1 MRFFMNK
8 YFKFFLFLLIIFNYQ
23 TIYAEEIVLDS
34 GSIQWVFEAE
44 HGLLKEIRSRAYP
57 EKNIVFNPPCSLW
70 ELKGNDLLFDAE
82 GKNILFSFSSNDN
95 FMSFQWRP
103 LPDDKNKDNAQWE
116 VSLQMKPTDGYT
128 LELLFTCK
136 TTQSLFDELTLP
148 KINNISMRP
157 DAYLVIPY
165 WMGEIYDSRVYIDK
179 NKGFKGE
186 RRWEYP
192 GTLSMQWIGIYNSS
206 NFGLC
211 LWTKDTQQNF
221 KSAHIHG
228 DGEKGGMGW
237 THLLH
242 ENKNGEIC
250 LSYPIC
256 ITAIHGN
263 WYDMALLYRQWARK
277 QSWAEES
284 RKKRKQTAPWV
295 EDTALWVWNR
305 MESEKVLL
313 PAMDLAK
320 RLQLPVSVLWHWWHG
335 CAYDIG
341 FPEYLPPR
349 EGNISFAN
357 ALEHANKEGI
367 HALIYVNQRLWGTNT
382 RSWKEKEAE
391 RYAVIGKDG
400 RMHTEIYNIFQPSPC
415 VPMCMGTEF
424 WHKTLL
430 DIMVPTWLNT
440 VVAGFYLDQACASLP
455 CFATN
460 HGHTP
465 GAKDF
470 WMKGFQQLTSQL
482 RTECQPRNNDTVVL
496 AGEGCGEAWLPYLD
510 LFLSLQV
517 SKGRY
522 SSGDGWRPVPLFQA
536 VYHPISIQFGNY
548 ASLTEPPYDTL
559 WSGEFAPSEPLR
571 TLDKKWNTQFRYEQA
586 CAFVWGQQPM
596 IANYKKELWDERKEE
611 LEFTLKLA
619 TLRYKFR
626 EYFLHGEL
634 LKPLTEDM
642 SDNWEEICLSVYAYR
657 KEGGKI
663 FNRRGNILL
672 TMPWRTDSGKTALA
686 VANADNQERLLEF
699 TIPSKDWMLPDEGKI
714 IKHNSNNS
722 IIVGSFSNGTIHFS
736 QVIEKQD
743 AALFEFQ

>member
-1 MRFFMNK
+1 MNK

-23 TIYAEEIVLDS
+23 TIHAEEIVLDS
-34 GSIQWVFEAE
+34 GLIQWVFEAE
-44 HGLLKEIRSRAYP
+44 HGLLKEIRSLAYP
-57 EKNIVFNPPCSLW
+57 EKNFVFDPPCSLW
-70 ELKGNDLLFDAE
+70 KLKGKDLLFDAE
-82 GKNILFSFSSNDN
+82 EKNILFSFSSNDN

-103 LPDDKNKDNAQWE
+103 LLDDKNGDNTQWE
-116 VSLQMKPTDGYT
+116 ISLQMKPKDGNT
-128 LELLFTCK
+128 LELLFICK
-136 TTQSLFDELTLP
+136 TTQFLFDEITLP
-148 KINNISMRP
+148 KINNISMGP

-221 KSAHIHG
+221 KSAYIHG

-250 LSYPIC
+250 ISYPIC

-284 RKKRKQTAPWV
+284 RKKQKQTAPWV

-313 PAMDLAK
+313 PAVDLAK
-320 RLQLPVSVLWHWWHG
+320 RLQLSVSVLWHWWHG

-367 HALIYVNQRLWGTNT
+367 HALIYVNQRLWGINT

-391 RYAVIGKDG
+391 RYAVIGKDVG
-400 RMHTEIYNIFQPSPC
+400 MHTEIYNIFQHSPC

-430 DIMVPTWLNT
+430 DIMVPTWRDT

-522 SSGDGWRPVPLFQA
+522 SGGDGWRPVPLFQA

-559 WSGEFAPSEPLR
+559 WPSEFAPSEPLR

-626 EYFLHGEL
+626 EYFLQGEL

-642 SDNWEEICLSVYAYR
+642 SDNWDEICLSVYAYR

-663 FNRRGNILL
+663 FNRHGNLLL
-672 TMPWRTDSGKTALA
+672 TMPWRTDGGKTALA

-699 TIPSKDWMLPDEGKI
+699 TIPSKDWMLPDKGKI

>member
-1 MRFFMNK
+1 MNK
-8 YFKFFLFLLIIFNYQ
+8 YFKFFLLLLIVFNCQ
-23 TIYAEEIVLDS
+23 TIYAEEIVLDG
-34 GSIQWVFEAE
+34 GSIQWIFESE
-44 HGLLKEIRSRAYP
+44 HGLLKEIRSLAYP
-57 EKNIVFNPPCSLW
+57 ERSFVFDPPCSLW
-70 ELKGNDLLFDAE
+70 ELKGKDLFLNPE
-82 GKNILFSFSSNDN
+82 LKNILFSFSSVDN
-95 FMSFQWRP
+95 SMFFQWTP
-103 LPDDKNKDNAQWE
+103 VPDDKNRDNAQWE
-116 VSLQMKPTDGYT
+116 VSLQMKPTDGHT
-128 LELLFTCK
+128 LELLFNCK
-136 TTQSLFDELTLP
+136 MKQSLFDEITLP
-148 KINNISMRP
+148 RINNVPMGT
-157 DAYLVIPY
+157 DVYLVIPY
-165 WMGEIYDSRVYIDK
+165 WMGEIYDSRVYGNK
-179 NKGFKGE
+179 NQGFKGE

-206 NFGLC
+206 NLGLC

-221 KSAHIHG
+221 KSAYIHG

-237 THLLH
+237 THLFH
-242 ENKNGEIC
+242 EDKNGGSC
-250 LSYPIC
+250 LSFPIC
-256 ITAIHGN
+256 ITAIHGD

-284 RKKRKQTAPWV
+284 RKKQKQIAPWV

-305 MESEKVLL
+305 MESKKVLL
-313 PAMDLAK
+313 PALDLAK

-357 ALEHANKEGI
+357 ALKNANKEGV

-382 RSWKEKEAE
+382 RSWKEKNAE
-391 RYAVIGKDG
+391 RYAVISKDG
-400 RMHTEIYNIFQPSPC
+400 KIHSEVYNIFQPSPC

-430 DIMVPTWLNT
+430 DIIIPTWRDT
-440 VVAGFYLDQACASLP
+440 TVAGFYLDQACASLP

-460 HGHTP
+460 HGHIP

-470 WMKGFQQLTSQL
+470 WMKGFQRLTSQL
-482 RTECQPRNNDTVVL
+482 RTECKPRNKDTVVL

-517 SKGRY
+517 SKARY
-522 SSGDGWRPVPLFQA
+522 SGGDNWRPIPLFQA

-559 WSGEFAPSEPLR
+559 WPGEFAPSEPLR
-571 TLDKKWNTQFRYEQA
+571 TLDKRWNTQFRYEQA

-611 LEFTLKLA
+611 LEFVLKLA

-626 EYFLHGEL
+626 EYFLEGEL
-634 LKPLTEDM
+634 LKPLPEDM
-642 SDNWEEICLSVYAYR
+642 SDNWDEICLSVYSYR
-657 KEGGKI
+657 KEGGKT
-663 FNRRGNILL
+663 FSRYGNLLL
-672 TMPWRTDSGKTALA
+672 TMPWRTDNGKTALA
-686 VANADNQERLLEF
+686 IVNADNKERLLEF
-699 TIPSKDWMLPDEGKI
+699 SIPSKNWMLADEGKI
-714 IKHNSNNS
+714 IKHDINNS
-722 IIVGSFSNGTIHFS
+722 TIVGSFSSGIIHVS

-743 AALFEFQ
+743 AVLLEFQ

>member
-1 MRFFMNK
+1 MNK
-8 YFKFFLFLLIIFNYQ
+8 YFKFFLFLLIIWNYP

-34 GSIQWVFEAE
+34 GSIQWIFESE
-44 HGLLKEIRSRAYP
+44 HGLLKEIRSFDSP
-57 EKNIVFNPPCSLW
+57 KKNFVFDPPCSLW
-70 ELKGNDLLFDAE
+70 ELKGNDLLLNAE
-82 GKNILFSFSSNDN
+82 GKNILFSFSSENNFKTFRWMLIPDN
-95 FMSFQWRP
+95 
-103 LPDDKNKDNAQWE
+103 KNKDNAPWE
-116 VSLQMKPTDGYT
+116 VSLQMKYTDGYT

-148 KINNISMRP
+148 KINNVSMGP

-165 WMGEIYDSRVYIDK
+165 WMGEIYDSRVYRDR

-206 NFGLC
+206 DLGLC

-221 KSAHIHG
+221 KSAYIHG
-228 DGEKGGMGW
+228 DSEKGGMGW
-237 THLLH
+237 THLFQ
-242 ENKNGEIC
+242 EDKDGEHH
-250 LSYPIC
+250 LSYPVC
-256 ITAIHGN
+256 ITAVQGN
-263 WYDMALLYRQWARK
+263 WYNMALLYRQWARK
-277 QSWAEES
+277 QIWAEES
-284 RKKRKQTAPWV
+284 RKKQKQTAPWV

-305 MESEKVLL
+305 MESEKVLW

-349 EGNISFAN
+349 EGNVSFTT
-357 ALEHANKEGI
+357 ALENANKEGV

-382 RSWKEKEAE
+382 RSWKEQEAE
-391 RYAVIGKDG
+391 RYAVINKDG
-400 RMHTEIYNIFQPSPC
+400 HIHPEVYNIFQPFPC

-430 DIMVPTWLNT
+430 DIMVPTWQDT

-455 CFATN
+455 CFATS
-460 HGHTP
+460 HGHIP

-482 RTECQPRNNDTVVL
+482 RTECKPRNSETVVL

-522 SSGDGWRPVPLFQA
+522 SGGDGWRPVPLFQA

-559 WSGEFAPSEPLR
+559 WPKEFAPSEPLR

-596 IANYKKELWDERKEE
+596 IANYKKELWNERKEE
-611 LEFTLKLA
+611 LEFVLKLA

-626 EYFLHGEL
+626 DYFLQGEL
-634 LKPLTEDM
+634 LKPLPEEMT
-642 SDNWEEICLSVYAYR
+642 DNWDEICLSVYAYR

-663 FNRRGNILL
+663 FNRCGNLLL

-686 VANADNQERLLEF
+686 VANADDKERLLEF
-699 TIPSKDWMLPDEGKI
+699 TISSKDWMLPDEGKI
-714 IKHNSNNS
+714 IKHDVNNS
-722 IIVGSFSNGTIHFS
+722 VIAGSFSKGMIHFS
-736 QVIEKQD
+736 QVIGKQD